1 MFGHIYSKDRIMKK
15 LVLLLFVLS
24 TLLVQAQQKAN
35 PSPFAKHITREDMQ
49 RHLYIIA
56 GAEMEGRETATEGQR
71 KAAAYIQNEFKIL
84 GLAPGNNNDFQMYFP
99 VYVDSLQN
107 LSLSV
112 NDTAFIADEDF
123 SVNLTANHPAAYRF
137 SEVVFAGNG
146 ISDSTHDD
154 YKNLDVKGKL
164 VMVWSEDI
172 PTGSRKGFSAFT
184 QQNAAMK
191 NGAAALLVIN
201 KNIATTNSKGSM
213 YVNRYQKTQR
223 INTFYISEK
232 LAEKIIGPEYAP
244 QKAAAKTAGY
254 TPQVYAANIA
264 LCFNKTIIALQSSN
278 VLGILEGTDLKDE
291 YVVLTAHYDHLGT
304 KNGTIWY
311 GADDDGSG
319 TVTILE
325 LAKAFSK
332 AKKAGKGPRR
342 SILFMTVSGEEKGL
356 WGSDY
361 YSSHPALPLDKTTV
375 NLNIDMI
382 GRIDPSRKHGD
393 SSNYIYIVGDDK
405 LSSDLKPISE
415 RINKKY
421 SKLELDYKYND
432 PKDPQRIYY
441 RSDHYNFAKNGV
453 PVIFYFSGLHPDYHK
468 PTDTPDKINYSLM
481 QKRAK
486 LIFFTAWDMA
496 NRNDM
501 LKRDIPLDGS
511 TR

>member
-1 MFGHIYSKDRIMKK
+1 MKK
-15 LVLLLFVLS
+15 LVLLLFVLPA
-24 TLLVQAQQKAN
+24 LLAQAQRKTN
-35 PSPFAKHITREDMQ
+35 PRPFAKLITIEDMQ
-49 RHLYIIA
+49 RHLYVIA

-71 KAAAYIQNEFKIL
+71 KAAAYIQNEFEAL
-84 GLAPGNNNDFQMYFP
+84 GLDPGNNNSFKMYFP

-112 NDTAFIADEDF
+112 NDTAFIAGEDF
-123 SVNLTANHPAAYRF
+123 SVDLTANHPAAYRF

-146 ISDSTHDD
+146 ISDSSRDD
-154 YKNLDVKGKL
+154 YRGLDVKGKL
-164 VMVWSEDI
+164 VMVWAGDV
-172 PTGSRKGFSAFT
+172 PAGSRKGFSAFT

-191 NGAAALLVIN
+191 NGAAALLVVN
-201 KNIATTNSKGSM
+201 KNIAATKNKGNM

-223 INTFYISEK
+223 INTFSISEK
-232 LAEKIIGPEYAP
+232 LAEKIMGPGYAA
-244 QKAAAKTAGY
+244 QKAASQTTGFTA
-254 TPQVYAANIA
+254 QVYKADIA
-264 LCFNKTIIALQSSN
+264 LSFNKTTIPLQSSN

-291 YVVLTAHYDHLGT
+291 YVVITAHYDHLGT
-304 KNGTIWY
+304 KNGTIWF

-319 TVTILE
+319 TVAVLE

-332 AKKAGKGPRR
+332 AKAAGKGPRR

-361 YSSHPALPLDKTTV
+361 YSSHPAVPLDKTTV

-382 GRIDPSRKHGD
+382 GRTDPSRTYGD
-393 SSNYIYIVGDDK
+393 SSNYIYIIGDDK

-415 RINKKY
+415 TVNKRY

-432 PKDPQRIYY
+432 PHDPERIYY
-441 RSDHYNFAKNGV
+441 RSDHYNFAKHGV

-501 LKRDIPLDGS
+501 LKRDIPLDGR